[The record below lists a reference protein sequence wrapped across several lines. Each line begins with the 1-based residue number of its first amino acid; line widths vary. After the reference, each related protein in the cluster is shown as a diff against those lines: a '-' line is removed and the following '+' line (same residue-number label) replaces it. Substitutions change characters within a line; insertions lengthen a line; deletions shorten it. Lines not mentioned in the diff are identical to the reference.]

1 MMTDLEP
8 KFPYG
13 FTLQRAC
20 LTPAEFT
27 QALVTDL
34 EGLIMSKDP
43 MAEPFSVKIR
53 AYMERQV
60 DGTQTA
66 AMVLQ
71 RVNAE
76 NDTDESDTSSRL
88 SIAKVEASV
97 IYDLQDHLVT
107 MYANAGVEFLNS
119 DEIISWMMEAVEQGD
134 FDIDGVNQRMALSP
148 GPTKVAMNRLLEVN
162 YTFEPAKL
170 IVGVSIGFEY
180 EINDAETR
188 RQEAEALGLKVE
200 LPDAPR
206 RQAFFYDERT
216 FETLP
221 IFN

>member
-1 MMTDLEP
+1 MTDLEP

-27 QALVTDL
+27 QALVSDL

-53 AYMERQV
+53 SYMERQV

-66 AMVLQ
+66 AMVIQ
-71 RVNAE
+71 RING
-76 NDTDESDTSSRL
+76 ESDAEETDASGRL
-88 SIAKVEASV
+88 SIAKVDSSV
-97 IYDLQDHLVT
+97 LYDLQDHLVS
-107 MYANAGVEFLNS
+107 MYSEAGVEFLSS

-134 FDIDGVNQRMALSP
+134 FDIAAVNQRMSLSP

-170 IVGVSIGFEY
+170 IVGISIGFEY
-180 EINDAETR
+180 EINDAESR
-188 RQEAEALGLKVE
+188 REEAKSLGLKVE
-200 LPDAPR
+200 LPDSPR